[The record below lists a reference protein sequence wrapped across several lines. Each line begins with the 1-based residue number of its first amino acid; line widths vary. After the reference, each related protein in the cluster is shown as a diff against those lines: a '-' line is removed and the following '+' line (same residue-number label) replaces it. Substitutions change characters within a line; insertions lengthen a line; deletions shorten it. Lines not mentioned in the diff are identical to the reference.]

1 MPGLLTRQL
10 LFITGKGGVG
20 KTTVAAALGLAAARA
35 GRRTIVCEVGAQ
47 QRLPTLFRAK
57 GGGQGVE
64 VELSEGLWGTSI
76 DPQKALEEW
85 LGRQLGSK
93 QLVSVLARSNA
104 FQYFVAA
111 APGARE
117 LVTITKA
124 WELAQAKRWDK
135 AAQGYDL
142 VIVDAPASGHGLG
155 MLSTPKT
162 FADIARVG
170 PIAGQASRV
179 RAFLE
184 NARCS
189 GYLAVSLPGEMP
201 VAETLEL
208 EAQLAKNL
216 GRPLEA
222 IVVNAV
228 LPRRFSVDEL
238 ESVAAADGA
247 VPAAALHAARTQA
260 ARVKVQ
266 QNQLKRLRGQAKG
279 DVVTLPFIFTPQ
291 LELADVEE
299 LSDELEKR
307 L

>member
-20 KTTVAAALGLAAARA
+20 KTTVAATLGLAAARA

-47 QRLPTLFRAK
+47 QRLPALFGAT

-64 VELSEGLWGTSI
+64 VALADGLWGTSI
-76 DPQKALEEW
+76 DPQRALEEW
-85 LGRQLGSK
+85 LGRQLGSR

-124 WELAQAKRWDK
+124 WELAQTTRWEK
-135 AAQGYDL
+135 GARGYDL

-170 PIAGQASRV
+170 PIAGQATRV
-179 RAFLE
+179 REFLE
-184 NARCS
+184 DSRRS

-208 EAQLAKNL
+208 EASLSRNL

-228 LPRRFSVDEL
+228 LPRRFSADEL
-238 ESVAAADGA
+238 AKVAAADGA
-247 VPAAALHAARTQA
+247 VPAAALRAARTQA

-266 QNQLKRLRGQAKG
+266 QGQLQRLRRHARG
-279 DVVTLPFIFTPQ
+279 DVVTLPFVFTPQ
-291 LELADVEE
+291 LGLEDVEG
-299 LSDELEKR
+299 LSAELERR